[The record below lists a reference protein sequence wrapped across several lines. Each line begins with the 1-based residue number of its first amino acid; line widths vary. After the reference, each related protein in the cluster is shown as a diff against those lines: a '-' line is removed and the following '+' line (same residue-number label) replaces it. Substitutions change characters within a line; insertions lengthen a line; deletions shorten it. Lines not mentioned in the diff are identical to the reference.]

1 MTRRINVFTDGT
13 IDLLNIDG
21 YHTYEAVSHDFNL
34 WLPKLSNRGVVLFH
48 DTNVRRDDFGVWR
61 FFEELSRTTPCFEFL
76 HGHGLGVACVGAE
89 APDVVQE
96 LCRLDDDAA
105 IAAVR
110 ERFSQLG
117 AVWVSANGAL
127 LEGQRRLER
136 IQTLE
141 RDLDEKTLAVGK
153 LAAEKEELNQ
163 RFDAGRHDFEALENT
178 KNELARTVAEKDRL
192 IAERDAQLAEKHSL
206 IAEKDRLIAERDS
219 QNYSLIAEKDRLI
232 AEHDARLADEDSLI
246 AGKERL
252 IVDLGPQNSPIGT
265 PSSTKPTLCFL
276 KNRRLLKRTKNT
288 TPISLPLSG
297 GSTIE
302 ANCRQ
307 T

>member
-1 MTRRINVFTDGT
+1 MLVELGTHYGVSYAAFCEAILRLRLTTRSYAVDSWAGDPQAGFYGDEVFGELRSFHDLHYSSFSELLRMQFDEANQRFTDGT

-48 DTNVRRDDFGVWR
+48 DTNVHRDDFGVWR

-76 HGHGLGVACVGAE
+76 HGYGLGVACVGAE

-105 IAAVR
+105 VAEVR

-163 RFDAGRHDFEALENT
+163 RLDAGRHDFEALENT

-206 IAEKDRLIAERDS
+206 IADKDRLIAERDV
-219 QNYSLIAEKDRLI
+219 QFAEKELSHRR
-232 AEHDARLADEDSLI
+232 EGS
-246 AGKERL
+246 
-252 IVDLGPQNSPIGT
+252 VD
-265 PSSTKPTLCFL
+265 
-276 KNRRLLKRTKNT
+276 
-288 TPISLPLSG
+288 
-297 GSTIE
+297 
-302 ANCRQ
+302 
-307 T
+307 

>member
-1 MTRRINVFTDGT
+1 MESVFALDQSPLLWTPKLLDKPSAWWRHVPFAFWITAVCKPRVLVELGTHYGVSYAAFCEAILRLRLTTRSYAVNSWAGDPQAGFYGDEVFGELRSFHDLHYSSFSELLRMQFDEANQRFTDGT

-76 HGHGLGVACVGAE
+76 HGCGLGVACVGAE

-96 LCRLDDDAA
+96 LCRLDDDA

-127 LEGQRRLER
+127 LEGQRHLER

-141 RDLDEKTLAVGK
+141 RDWT
-153 LAAEKEELNQ
+153 
-163 RFDAGRHDFEALENT
+163 
-178 KNELARTVAEKDRL
+178 
-192 IAERDAQLAEKHSL
+192 
-206 IAEKDRLIAERDS
+206 
-219 QNYSLIAEKDRLI
+219 
-232 AEHDARLADEDSLI
+232 
-246 AGKERL
+246 
-252 IVDLGPQNSPIGT
+252 
-265 PSSTKPTLCFL
+265 
-276 KNRRLLKRTKNT
+276 RRRWQSANWRRKKRN
-288 TPISLPLSG
+288 
-297 GSTIE
+297 
-302 ANCRQ
+302 
-307 T
+307 